1 MPGLG
6 LWKETVESWIQG
18 RQVSQG
24 LQPLH
29 NAFLLIHTTCRTTQ
43 KDETRQISRGLAR
56 YSASVITKKNMKLH
70 SYFYL
75 NVQHKT
81 ETKLKQ
87 SDVLWAHLISSVFD
101 CCSSSLARVR
111 VTFGSSEVFNIGYS
125 NTCRLLL
132 GLSHWYA
139 PLFAPCVQRGGEKR
153 TVRMLID
160 SPPGLTEQVAHESV
174 QVCECGFIILQ
185 IKTDEK
191 RCQAHWGWGV

>member
-1 MPGLG
+1 MEHHKRLKRKYCEAEPAFKTALANVNVLRCLFPSGKKKHTTHMPGLG

-56 YSASVITKKNMKLH
+56 YSASVITKKKMKLH

-87 SDVLWAHLISSVFD
+87 SDVL
-101 CCSSSLARVR
+101 
-111 VTFGSSEVFNIGYS
+111 
-125 NTCRLLL
+125 
-132 GLSHWYA
+132 
-139 PLFAPCVQRGGEKR
+139 
-153 TVRMLID
+153 
-160 SPPGLTEQVAHESV
+160 
-174 QVCECGFIILQ
+174 
-185 IKTDEK
+185 
-191 RCQAHWGWGV
+191 